1 MSTAAP
7 VRRLQPNAWRD
18 FEAML
23 EIGVDVG
30 EAFFAL
36 GVKYKTL
43 QRQLQR
49 HNQRVLLAKLMAWK
63 QEDMKRVAHATGR
76 HWS

>member
-1 MSTAAP
+1 MSAVAP
-7 VRRLQPNAWRD
+7 VRRIQPNAWRD

-23 EIGVDVG
+23 EIGIDVG

-49 HNQRVLLAKLMAWK
+49 HEQTILLEKLQAWK
-63 QEDMKRVAHATGR
+63 QEDAERLARAQGKRWA
-76 HWS
+76 